1 MGFMAA
7 STAPR
12 MGKVEWALLIALSIL
27 GGGSFLFATVAVGDL
42 PPLTVVFLRV
52 AIAAVALIVV
62 VRMMGLALPS
72 GREWWP
78 FVVMGAINNVL
89 PFTLLFWAM
98 TEVSSGLAAILN
110 ATTPLSTVLLAHVLT
125 ADERMSLPKLLGVLI
140 GICGVAVLIGVDALS
155 GLGLAVLAQV
165 ACIGAGLCYA
175 MATIWGRRLS
185 GRPPLVVATGQV
197 TASSLLL
204 IPIVLIVDQP
214 WGLPVPSSATIA
226 SVAALA
232 LASTALAYVL
242 YFRILR
248 TAGATNL
255 SLVTFLVPV
264 SALALGAIVLGETI
278 TPSNV
283 AGMALIGAGLAL
295 IDGRAVAGLA
305 LLRLG
310 RRA

>member
-1 MGFMAA
+1 VT
-7 STAPR
+7 STALR
-12 MGKVEWALLIALSIL
+12 MGKVEWGLLIALSIL
-27 GGGSFLFATVAVGDL
+27 WGGSFLFAKVAVGDL

-52 AIAAVALIVV
+52 AIAALALIVV
-62 VRMMGLALPS
+62 VRVMGLALPK
-72 GREWWP
+72 GRDWWP

-110 ATTPLSTVLLAHVLT
+110 ATTPLSTVLLAHLLT
-125 ADERMSLPKLLGVLI
+125 TDERMSLPKVLGVLV
-140 GICGVAVLIGVDALS
+140 GLCGVAVLIGVDALD
-155 GLGLAVLAQV
+155 GLGLAVLAQF

-175 MATIWGRRLS
+175 LATIWGRRLS

-204 IPIVLIVDQP
+204 IPIVLVVDRP
-214 WGLPVPSSATIA
+214 WTLSMPSAATIA

-232 LASTALAYVL
+232 LASTALAYIL

-264 SALALGAIVLGETI
+264 SALALGAAFLGEAV

-283 AGMALIGAGLAL
+283 LGMALIGAGLAL
-295 IDGRAVAGLA
+295 IDGRLFAGLSPQ
-305 LLRLG
+305 RSG
-310 RRA
+310 RSAG

>member
-1 MGFMAA
+1 MT
-7 STAPR
+7 STALR
-12 MGKVEWALLIALSIL
+12 MGKVEWGLLIALSIL
-27 GGGSFLFATVAVGDL
+27 WGGSFLFAKVAVGDL

-52 AIAAVALIVV
+52 AIAALALIVV
-62 VRMMGLALPS
+62 VRVMGLALPK
-72 GREWWP
+72 GRDWWP

-110 ATTPLSTVLLAHVLT
+110 ATTPLSTVLLAHLLT
-125 ADERMSLPKLLGVLI
+125 TDERMSLPKVLGVLV
-140 GICGVAVLIGVDALS
+140 GLCGVAVLIGVDALD
-155 GLGLAVLAQV
+155 GLGLAVLAQF

-175 MATIWGRRLS
+175 LATIWGRRLS

-204 IPIVLIVDQP
+204 IPIVLVVDRP
-214 WGLPVPSSATIA
+214 WTLSMPSAATIA

-232 LASTALAYVL
+232 LASTALAYIL

-264 SALALGAIVLGETI
+264 SALALGAAFLGEAV

-283 AGMALIGAGLAL
+283 LGMALIGAGLAL
-295 IDGRAVAGLA
+295 IDGRLFAGLSPQ
-305 LLRLG
+305 RSG
-310 RRA
+310 RSAG

>member
-1 MGFMAA
+1 MT
-7 STAPR
+7 STELR
-12 MGKVEWALLIALSIL
+12 MGKVEWGLLIALSIL
-27 GGGSFLFATVAVGDL
+27 WGGSFLFAKVAVGDL

-52 AIAAVALIVV
+52 AIAALALIAI
-62 VRMMGLALPS
+62 VRVMGLALPK
-72 GREWWP
+72 GRDWWP

-110 ATTPLSTVLLAHVLT
+110 ATTPLSTVLLAHLLT
-125 ADERMSLPKLLGVLI
+125 TDERMSLPKVFGVLV
-140 GICGVAVLIGVDALS
+140 GLCGVAVLIGVDALD
-155 GLGLAVLAQV
+155 GLGLAVLAQF

-175 MATIWGRRLS
+175 LATIWGRRLL

-204 IPIVLIVDQP
+204 IPIVLVVDRP
-214 WGLPVPSSATIA
+214 WTLPMPSAATVA

-232 LASTALAYVL
+232 LASTALAYIL

-264 SALALGAIVLGETI
+264 SALALGAAFLGEAV

-283 AGMALIGAGLAL
+283 LGMVLIGAGLAL
-295 IDGRAVAGLA
+295 IDGRLVAGLSPQ
-305 LLRLG
+305 RSG
-310 RRA
+310 RGAG